1 MECPFIKILPKI
13 TVHVI
18 LFFFFYVTE
27 FKGILLNSHDPYNC
41 ISILQHYKCSGFK
54 GWLFGLCEGR
64 VNTSG
69 FTLLCHSQIGVTHLY
84 LSACWFTAICLT
96 WSQWRIVKP
105 SAMTAMPS
113 IPAALLNISLSPLF
127 KPQLENKRQNG
138 CLIVCRQPVVVHGSH
153 AVDFLSLGCIVMYSR
168 SHLVRAGCNVLY
180 RDVGM
185 LF

>member
-1 MECPFIKILPKI
+1 MWTEHGMPIYKNTSQNYSTRIFIFKK
-13 TVHVI
+13 H
-18 LFFFFYVTE
+18 FFYITE
-27 FKGILLNSHDPYNC
+27 FKGILLNRHDPYNC

-96 WSQWRIVKP
+96 MSQWRIVKP

-113 IPAALLNISLSPLF
+113 IALYLISPLSPL
-127 KPQLENKRQNG
+127 
-138 CLIVCRQPVVVHGSH
+138 
-153 AVDFLSLGCIVMYSR
+153 
-168 SHLVRAGCNVLY
+168 
-180 RDVGM
+180 
-185 LF
+185 LFSQHN